1 MSEQEKYDELI
12 RQKFAEKEFIFNE
25 ENWEKAEKILDL
37 SKRSKK
43 IFWWSSIFLTGL
55 ITGICV
61 MLLLTRE
68 KTHVMNNYPG
78 QELKNLKPI
87 QHNSNSSGSQQKLN
101 APFEKS
107 LINDVVPID
116 SIKSLE
122 QNFNLNESGSSAN
135 DNDKPIYANNAPDG
149 NQAKRATFR
158 QMGSSFSL
166 NSARIKH
173 ASSVK
178 TLKQNAGNNTDKRE
192 NKNLLS
198 GNSNESDA
206 KNLNLLKTATV
217 SVRKKNKKKNKNT
230 AILNTAAPK
239 IMLAKQDGAASNKKG
254 SKLTVDKK
262 EATKKRTIA
271 LTKKSSKAPDT
282 VEKNETSTD
291 SSNNVELKDSA
302 ALELVTQKNLS
313 PADSISDSVKQEE
326 KKLVAADSLQPHADS
341 SQAQNAVVA
350 PLPMDG
356 LASITLLSI
365 EAGVN
370 GQVGWKYDNTN
381 QVEGRGITPI
391 LGIGVTHCFN
401 QKWSLYSALQY
412 GSIAYLKASTKTYTT
427 TKYSFGSLTTETVI
441 KPGILN
447 YLVVPLRLQYHF
459 NENNAIVAGGNISFL
474 LNKKNKAESKYS
486 QVAPVPVY
494 NTSNS
499 SLNSVD
505 ASVPGGYYASSF
517 NRLDASIG
525 LGYRRKI
532 NSHFFITATANYGLL
547 DIKRDSFFS
556 QNKFERNSSLKLV
569 LSYTIFD
576 F

>member
-61 MLLLTRE
+61 MFLLTRE
-68 KTHVMNNYPG
+68 KTQVMNNYPG
-78 QELKNLKPI
+78 QELKNSKSI
-87 QHNSNSSGSQQKLN
+87 QHNSNSSGSEQKLN
-101 APFEKS
+101 APFEKR
-107 LINDVVPID
+107 LINDAAPVD

-122 QNFNLNESGSSAN
+122 QDFNLKESGSSAN
-135 DNDKPIYANNAPDG
+135 DNDKPVYASNAPDR

-158 QMGSSFSL
+158 QVRSSFSL
-166 NSARIKH
+166 NSAGIKH
-173 ASSVK
+173 TSSAK
-178 TLKQNAGNNTDKRE
+178 TRKQNAGSNRDKGE

-198 GNSNESDA
+198 DNSNESDA

-217 SVRKKNKKKNKNT
+217 SVHKKNTKKNKNT
-230 AILNTAAPK
+230 SILNTAAPK
-239 IMLAKQDGAASNKKG
+239 VMLAKQDRATGNKNG
-254 SKLTVDKK
+254 SKLTVNKK
-262 EATKKRTIA
+262 EATKKGTIA
-271 LTKKSSKAPDT
+271 LTKKSSKAPGT
-282 VEKNETSTD
+282 VEKNDTATD
-291 SSNNVELKDSA
+291 SSNNVEIKDST
-302 ALELVTQKNLS
+302 ALELVAQKNLS

-326 KKLVAADSLQPHADS
+326 KKLVASDSLQPHADS
-341 SQAQNAVVA
+341 SLAQNAVVA

-356 LASITLLSI
+356 LASIRLVSI
-365 EAGVN
+365 EAGIN
-370 GQVGWKYDNTN
+370 GQVGWKYDDKN

-391 LGIGVTHCFN
+391 LGIAVTHCFN

-412 GSIAYLKASTKTYTT
+412 GSIAYLKASTKTYTS
-427 TKYSFGSLTTETVI
+427 TKYSFGSLTTETAI

-474 LNKKNKAESKYS
+474 LNKNNKTESEYS
-486 QVAPVPVY
+486 RVAPV
-494 NTSNS
+494 TGGSSNMVAPYDHQTT
-499 SLNSVD
+499 N
-505 ASVPGGYYASSF
+505 GYYANSF
-517 NRLDASIG
+517 NPLDAAIG

-532 NSHFFITATANYGLL
+532 HSNFFITATANYGLL
-547 DIKRDSFFS
+547 DIKKDSFFS